1 MNISCI
7 EHSSRQ
13 SLVLIR
19 EDYVQLAER
28 LGSPD
33 HACTAAILNVFEHW
47 TNVKIGASQQGE
59 IENRIAEKEGLPS
72 KGYDLWIYKSQPDLQ
87 AELMGI
93 WGVNKVGVCLNW
105 LVEQTLLLSRSNP
118 LYKWD
123 RTKQYL
129 LNVDKINELL
139 QQVSFNPSPFN
150 SPNHDNQA
158 LKLKDE
164 SHKNK
169 AAIPEITTE
178 ITPEIKSHSPI
189 GAEASSNPEPDLIPP
204 KAVRPP
210 EADNPDTLSADDFTS
225 YREHIRQIFRV
236 TEGRDLGILHQ
247 LRGTAKKGA
256 YKTHKLTPP
265 VTLDELKRFGEW
277 MRVSYPAIY
286 ISSPEKIRDYIQ
298 RFRQAYPVNA
308 EPEEYGGIDLSTPEA
323 QEALNMLTN
332 HWKRW

>member
-1 MNISCI
+1 MNASCI

-19 EDYVQLAER
+19 EDYVQLAEH

-33 HACTAAILNVFEHW
+33 HACTASILNVFEHW

-59 IENRIAEKEGLPS
+59 IENRIAEKEGLPG

-105 LVEQTLLLSRSNP
+105 LVEQALLLSRSNP

-139 QQVSFNPSPFN
+139 KQVSFNPSPFN
-150 SPNHDNQA
+150 SPNHDYQA

-178 ITPEIKSHSPI
+178 ITTEIKSHSPI
-189 GAEASSNPEPDLIPP
+189 GAEASSSPEPDT
-204 KAVRPP
+204 PP
-210 EADNPDTLSADDFTS
+210 EADNTDALSADDFAS
-225 YREHIRQIFRV
+225 YREYIRQIFRV
-236 TEGRDLGILHQ
+236 TEGRDLSILHQ

-265 VTLDELKRFGEW
+265 VTLDEIKGFGEW
-277 MRVSYPAIY
+277 MRVTYPAITV
-286 ISSPEKIRDYIQ
+286 SSPEKIRDYIQ
-298 RFRQAYPVNA
+298 RFRQANPPYDPEFDGSKPIDFSAPEFQDAIAMVTNA
-308 EPEEYGGIDLSTPEA
+308 LKQRGS
-323 QEALNMLTN
+323 
-332 HWKRW
+332 